1 MADDDQSLGHI
12 ELSMDDVIKVFFRKM
27 SNFTNCKIAA
37 TSISYRNVISRTSQL
52 ADQVAENR
60 LSFQLNAS

>member
-27 SNFTNCKIAA
+27 SNFTITVKLQQRAFPIGM
-37 TSISYRNVISRTSQL
+37 
-52 ADQVAENR
+52 
-60 LSFQLNAS
+60 